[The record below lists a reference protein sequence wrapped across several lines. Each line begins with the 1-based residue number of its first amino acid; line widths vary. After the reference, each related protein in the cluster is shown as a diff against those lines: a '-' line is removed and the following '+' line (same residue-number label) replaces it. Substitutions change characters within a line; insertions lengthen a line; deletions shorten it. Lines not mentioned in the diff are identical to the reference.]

1 GSTYSAHVVG
11 YDQTNDVAV
20 IQLESASGLTTIP
33 VGDSSSVAMGDAVV
47 TIGNALG
54 APGPE
59 TVTSGSVT
67 ALDQTITA
75 SDELGTDAET
85 WHGLIETAAPLQ
97 PGDSGGALVNATG
110 QVVGMNSAAQSS
122 RHRVMTA
129 ASTAG
134 YAIPIDAALNIA
146 QQIVDGH
153 ASSTI

>member
-1 GSTYSAHVVG
+1 QPSSTGSPQPATSDARTVAATVEPAVVDITTTLDNGEAAGTGMVISSSGLVLTNNHVINGATSIRAQISGTGSTYSAHVVG
-11 YDQTNDVAV
+11 YAQTNDVAV

-75 SDELGTDAET
+75 SDELGTDA
-85 WHGLIETAAPLQ
+85 
-97 PGDSGGALVNATG
+97 
-110 QVVGMNSAAQSS
+110 
-122 RHRVMTA
+122 
-129 ASTAG
+129 
-134 YAIPIDAALNIA
+134 
-146 QQIVDGH
+146 
-153 ASSTI
+153 